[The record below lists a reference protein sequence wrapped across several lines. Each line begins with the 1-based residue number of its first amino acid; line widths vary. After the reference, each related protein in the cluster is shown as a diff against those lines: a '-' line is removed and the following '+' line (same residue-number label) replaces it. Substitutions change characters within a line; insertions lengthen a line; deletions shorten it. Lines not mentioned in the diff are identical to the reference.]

1 MGEILSKNSASSRSF
16 PVEYESSMGIKS
28 PFSGMSPL
36 LVLGLLLV
44 LLSDVVEGQIMFVIN
59 TDPASGLIYFLLV
72 LFFLYSFA
80 VPIVKFL
87 YVFYIERLVMKASKK
102 FSEVTQRLSERLS
115 DAGRK
120 ISEQARV

>member
-1 MGEILSKNSASSRSF
+1 
-16 PVEYESSMGIKS
+16 MGIKS

-72 LFFLYSFA
+72 LFFIYSFA
-80 VPIVKFL
+80 VPIIKFL

>member
-1 MGEILSKNSASSRSF
+1 MG
-16 PVEYESSMGIKS
+16 V
-28 PFSGMSPL
+28 MSPVGGL
-36 LVLGLLLV
+36 NPLVVLGLMLL
-44 LLSDVVEGQIMFVIN
+44 LFSDMVEGQIMFIIN

-72 LFFLYSFA
+72 FFFAYSFA
-80 VPIVKFL
+80 VPIIKFL

-102 FSEVTQRLSERLS
+102 FSEVSQRLSERLS

>member
-1 MGEILSKNSASSRSF
+1 MGLMRAT
-16 PVEYESSMGIKS
+16 VGIS
-28 PFSGMSPL
+28 PLVVLGFTLLLFSG
-36 LVLGLLLV
+36 
-44 LLSDVVEGQIMFVIN
+44 VVEGQIMFVIN

-72 LFFLYSFA
+72 TFFLYSFI

-87 YVFYIERLVMKASKK
+87 YVFYIERLVMKATKK